1 NALSTN
7 IGTTANDTPLILRN
21 DLPWGP
27 QIFTV
32 DVSEESTSPIDRRI
46 FFITTVQAL
55 AAQAP
60 LDFNGPLPADI
71 VFSLPQFPNL
81 RIGIYSTDAQR
92 PILRK
97 YVFWALIRIMQEM
110 ITRDRFQSALF
121 IMKWRGRGL
130 GVVAVGN
137 PRAVQTTT
145 AGITGVQNISAVEV
159 GATDEKG
166 TTNHAGAVWAGVQY
180 RYEHFG
186 EEMDQAAIFMGTIGA
201 IVKVAG
207 ELNHDFE
214 TFGIVG
220 AAKFAVAQNVWRML
234 RGQVYVDGAMVAHGG
249 WFKVP
254 SLGLGQNLAS
264 S

>member
-1 NALSTN
+1 NALLTN
-7 IGTTANDTPLILRN
+7 IGTTANDTPLIFRD

-32 DVSEESTSPIDRRI
+32 DVSDESTSPIDRRI

-97 YVFWALIRIMQEM
+97 YVFWALARIMQEM
-110 ITRDRFQSALF
+110 ISRDRFQSALF

-137 PRAVQTTT
+137 PRAVEQISAEIPGMQKT
-145 AGITGVQNISAVEV
+145 SAVEV
-159 GATDEKG
+159 AATDEKA
-166 TTNHAGAVWAGVQY
+166 TTNPADAVAAGVEY

-214 TFGIVG
+214 TFV
-220 AAKFAVAQNVWRML
+220 
-234 RGQVYVDGAMVAHGG
+234 
-249 WFKVP
+249 
-254 SLGLGQNLAS
+254 S
-264 S
+264 SFT